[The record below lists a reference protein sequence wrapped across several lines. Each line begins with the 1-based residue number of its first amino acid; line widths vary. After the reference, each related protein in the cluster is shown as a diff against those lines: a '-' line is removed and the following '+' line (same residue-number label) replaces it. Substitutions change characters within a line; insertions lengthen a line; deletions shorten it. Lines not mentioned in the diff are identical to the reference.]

1 MALKHRQLGI
11 RTMQKSQL
19 KGDKKS
25 RGFQKQQ
32 PHRHFDID
40 TMQKSHSNL
49 T

>member
-19 KGDKKS
+19 KRRS
-25 RGFQKQQ
+25 GFEKQQ
-32 PHRHFDID
+32 PHRHLDID
-40 TMQKSHSNL
+40 TMEKSHSNL